1 MTAPAS
7 PDSRRSRTV
16 RTGLAIGLAVGTRTA
31 GAGPT
36 PSGGDSHAP
45 SAPSS
50 DASGSA
56 TPSTTP
62 SAAASPT
69 SESTPSPTEPPPWR
83 SPLTGEVGEE
93 GQPVLIVKMDNTRN
107 AQPHA
112 GLSKAD
118 VVYIEEV
125 EYGMTRIAAVFSS
138 EIPDRIGPVRSARIT
153 DIDLLAQYRRP
164 AFSYSGAQ
172 RKMFPVLD
180 AAPFVDV
187 SPRRGDT
194 GYSRDYSRRAPYNY
208 FIDGTVAIERAPK
221 ASAARD
227 IGFTFSEDV
236 PVGGREATS
245 ARAEWPYSSAEFT
258 YRPRKGTY
266 SVDLNG
272 EKAAAEE
279 SKAAQQASTVVIQYV
294 RQEPSRFFDKGGG
307 NTPHAETIGSG
318 RALVL
323 RDGLGWKARWERPS
337 AKQGTTFTT
346 VDGEPLPFKPGQ
358 VWVVL
363 LDRDRKATVK
373 PWTWPET
380 SSTSASPSATM
391 APQSSAET
399 SAAAD

>member
-1 MTAPAS
+1 MSLAVALAVGSLTLGACTSTSSTDAGAPSTSSSSAPAS
-7 PDSRRSRTV
+7 ST
-16 RTGLAIGLAVGTRTA
+16 
-31 GAGPT
+31 
-36 PSGGDSHAP
+36 P
-45 SAPSS
+45 SAP
-50 DASGSA
+50 AS
-56 TPSTTP
+56 
-62 SAAASPT
+62 AS
-69 SESTPSPTEPPPWR
+69 STPSLTPEPTPTEPPPWR
-83 SPLTGEVGEE
+83 SPLTGETGEE

-112 GLSKAD
+112 GLSRAD

-125 EYGMTRIAAVFSS
+125 EYGMTRIAAVYSS
-138 EIPDRIGPVRSARIT
+138 DIPDRIGPVRSARIT
-153 DIDLLAQYRRP
+153 DIDLLAQYRKP

-187 SPRRGDT
+187 SPRRGDA

-227 IGFTFSEDV
+227 IGFIFSEDV
-236 PVGGREATS
+236 PVGGRVATS

-258 YRPRKGTY
+258 YRPKKGTFA
-266 SVDLNG
+266 VDLNG

-294 RQEPSRFFDKGGG
+294 KQEPSRFFDKGGG

-337 AKQGTTFTT
+337 AKQGTRFTT
-346 VDGEPLPFKPGQ
+346 VDGEPLPFRPGQ

-373 PWTWPET
+373 PWTWPDSA
-380 SSTSASPSATM
+380 SSSASPNSTTTM
-391 APQSSAET
+391 APPSSAAPSS
-399 SAAAD
+399 SAN

>member
-1 MTAPAS
+1 ML
-7 PDSRRSRTV
+7 V
-16 RTGLAIGLAVGTRTA
+16 
-31 GAGPT
+31 
-36 PSGGDSHAP
+36 
-45 SAPSS
+45 
-50 DASGSA
+50 
-56 TPSTTP
+56 
-62 SAAASPT
+62 
-69 SESTPSPTEPPPWR
+69 
-83 SPLTGEVGEE
+83 
-93 GQPVLIVKMDNTRN
+93 VKMDNTRN

-112 GLSKAD
+112 GLSRAD

-125 EYGMTRIAAVFSS
+125 EYGMTRIAAVYSS
-138 EIPDRIGPVRSARIT
+138 DIPDRIGPVRSARIT

-187 SPRRGDT
+187 SPRRGDA

-208 FIDGTVAIERAPK
+208 FLDGTVAIERAPK

-227 IGFTFSEDV
+227 IGFTFSDDV
-236 PVGGREATS
+236 PLGGRVTTS
-245 ARAEWPYSSAEFT
+245 ARAAWPYSSAEFT
-258 YRPRKGTY
+258 YRPKKGTY
-266 SVDLNG
+266 AVDLNG

-279 SKAAQQASTVVIQYV
+279 NKSAQQASTVVIQYV
-294 RQEPSRFFDKGGG
+294 KQEPSRFFDKGGG

-337 AKQGTTFTT
+337 AKKGTTFTT

-363 LDRDRKATVK
+363 LDRDRKATIT
-373 PWTWPET
+373 PWTRPET
-380 SSTSASPSATM
+380 ASPSPSPSPTSATM
-391 APQSSAET
+391 MAPPSSAVPSS
-399 SAAAD
+399 SAASSSAG